1 MERQISVE
9 DWKKMDPEQTVLVD
23 VREEAQTQFGTI
35 EGALYIPAT
44 SLHKLYELPKD
55 KKIVVKYPDECWHCR
70 ACAIDCPVQAI
81 TLRYPLSHM
90 MLHVD
95 VPKKEC

>member
-44 SLHKLYELPKD
+44 SLWISPRAKLNIKHENPGCFLSSRVSMFYINGHHGRHHHHNLSR
-55 KKIVVKYPDECWHCR
+55 PD
-70 ACAIDCPVQAI
+70 
-81 TLRYPLSHM
+81 
-90 MLHVD
+90 
-95 VPKKEC
+95 

>member
-9 DWKKMDPEQTVLVD
+9 DWKKMDPQQTVLVD

-55 KKIVVKYPDECWHCR
+55 KRIVVFCQKGE
-70 ACAIDCPVQAI
+70 
-81 TLRYPLSHM
+81 TSHEVVEVLLDAGYDM
-90 MLHVD
+90 QGGYLAYLASL
-95 VPKKEC
+95 

>member
-1 MERQISVE
+1 MNRQISVE

-23 VREEAQTQFGTI
+23 VREETQTQFGTI

-55 KKIVVKYPDECWHCR
+55 KRIVVFCQKGE
-70 ACAIDCPVQAI
+70 
-81 TLRYPLSHM
+81 TSHEVVEVLLDAGYDAYEM
-90 MLHVD
+90 QGGYLAYLASL
-95 VPKKEC
+95 